1 MPSLYI
7 QIPGGK
13 EFIFD
18 LSKPEVA
25 IGRELKNDLILDD
38 PRVSRTHALARL
50 IEDGVVL
57 RDLESG
63 NGTFVNGFRIPPNV
77 DFRLAENDQIKMGS
91 CSLTFQ
97 RGQLPQN
104 DTVQDS
110 FRGVVPKTSDLY
122 RDVIQRSPDQFHDV
136 IQRSPDPY
144 RDVIQKSPDSFRDM
158 IQKSPDPFRDVIPKP
173 PDLLRD
179 SMSKAPGSFREVMQK
194 NPDQML
200 GSSSLNDFTASQ
212 DVPPIVYR
220 YELEKK
226 DRILRLF
233 YELSHK
239 LSLIYTL
246 EEIYEQVF
254 EFLLSVT
261 SATRCFVFRKN
272 EMGDFE
278 QVAAKTRGPGEVG
291 TPLPISQTIFSKVM
305 AERVSVLLE
314 EAQRAGNKMSS
325 KSILANNVQSVM
337 AAPIIGPRGLLGII
351 YADRLDLNEPFSP
364 DDLDLLN
371 AIAVHTGIA
380 INTVISHERLQK
392 QAQARASFERFLPRQ
407 VVDHILRSP
416 DAIKLGGVRQ
426 MVTALFADIRNFTS
440 LSENCTPEVIVN
452 LLNHYFSMV
461 SEIIFRHGGTL
472 DKYIGDGLLALFGAP
487 YVGELDAVQA
497 VRAAIEIQRAMVSFN
512 EKQQAENLPR
522 IAVGI
527 GINTGQAIV
536 GYIGSETRLDYTAIG
551 DTINTTSRLQNL
563 AQPGQIVISEN
574 TMQVL
579 DESFILKPLGTE
591 RLKGRNANLRIAEV
605 VW

>member
-1 MPSLYI
+1 LLRSKTPASLSPKSEENINFDPQIRVTLYTSDCTVPPIIVAMPSLYI
-7 QIPGGK
+7 QTPGGK

-97 RGQLPQN
+97 KGPLPPN
-104 DTVQDS
+104 DTAPDS
-110 FRGVVPKTSDLY
+110 FRGITPKTSDSY
-122 RDVIQRSPDQFHDV
+122 RDLFQKP
-136 IQRSPDPY
+136 PDPY
-144 RDVIQKSPDSFRDM
+144 RDLFQKPPDPFHDVLDVLQKPSDSQRDVIPRPPDLFRDAIPKAPDSFRQVV
-158 IQKSPDPFRDVIPKP
+158 QKT
-173 PDLLRD
+173 
-179 SMSKAPGSFREVMQK
+179 
-194 NPDQML
+194 PDQML
-200 GSSSLNDFTASQ
+200 APSPLNDFTASQ
-212 DVPPIVYR
+212 DMPPIVYR

-246 EEIYEQVF
+246 EEIYDQVF

-261 SATRCFVFRKN
+261 SATRCFIFRKN

-314 EAQRAGNKMSS
+314 EAQRAGNEMSS

-351 YADRLDLNEPFSP
+351 YADR
-364 DDLDLLN
+364 
-371 AIAVHTGIA
+371 
-380 INTVISHERLQK
+380 
-392 QAQARASFERFLPRQ
+392 
-407 VVDHILRSP
+407 
-416 DAIKLGGVRQ
+416 
-426 MVTALFADIRNFTS
+426 
-440 LSENCTPEVIVN
+440 
-452 LLNHYFSMV
+452 
-461 SEIIFRHGGTL
+461 
-472 DKYIGDGLLALFGAP
+472 
-487 YVGELDAVQA
+487 
-497 VRAAIEIQRAMVSFN
+497 
-512 EKQQAENLPR
+512 
-522 IAVGI
+522 
-527 GINTGQAIV
+527 
-536 GYIGSETRLDYTAIG
+536 
-551 DTINTTSRLQNL
+551 
-563 AQPGQIVISEN
+563 
-574 TMQVL
+574 
-579 DESFILKPLGTE
+579 
-591 RLKGRNANLRIAEV
+591 
-605 VW
+605 

>member
-1 MPSLYI
+1 MSSLYI
-7 QIPGGK
+7 QTPGGK

-97 RGQLPQN
+97 KGPLPPN
-104 DTVQDS
+104 DTAPDS
-110 FRGVVPKTSDLY
+110 FRGITPKTSDSYRDLFQKPPDPFHDVLDVLQKPSDSQ
-122 RDVIQRSPDQFHDV
+122 RDVIPRPPDLF
-136 IQRSPDPY
+136 
-144 RDVIQKSPDSFRDM
+144 RDAIPKAPDSFRQVV
-158 IQKSPDPFRDVIPKP
+158 QKT
-173 PDLLRD
+173 
-179 SMSKAPGSFREVMQK
+179 
-194 NPDQML
+194 PDQML
-200 GSSSLNDFTASQ
+200 APSRLNDFTASQ
-212 DVPPIVYR
+212 DMPPIVYR

-246 EEIYEQVF
+246 EEIYDQVF

-314 EAQRAGNKMSS
+314 EAQRAGSEMSS

-512 EKQQAENLPR
+512 EKQLAKNLPQ

-579 DESFILKPLGTE
+579 DESFILRPLGTE

>member
-7 QIPGGK
+7 QTPGGK

-18 LSKPEVA
+18 LSKPEIA

-97 RGQLPQN
+97 RGPFPPN
-104 DTVQDS
+104 DTVPDS
-110 FRGVVPKTSDLY
+110 FRGVTPRISDSY
-122 RDVIQRSPDQFHDV
+122 RDVLQKA
-136 IQRSPDPY
+136 PDPY
-144 RDVIQKSPDSFRDM
+144 RDLLQKTRDPFHDVLDVLQKPPDSPRDVIPQPPDLFRDIAPKTPDSFRQVV
-158 IQKSPDPFRDVIPKP
+158 QKT
-173 PDLLRD
+173 
-179 SMSKAPGSFREVMQK
+179 
-194 NPDQML
+194 PDQVL
-200 GSSSLNDFTASQ
+200 SPSLLNDFTASQ
-212 DVPPIVYR
+212 DVPPLVYR

-254 EFLLSVT
+254 VFLLSVT
-261 SATRCFVFRKN
+261 SATRCFIFRKN

-291 TPLPISQTIFSKVM
+291 RPLPISQTIFSKVM

-314 EAQRAGNKMSS
+314 EAQRAGGEMSS

-351 YADRLDLNEPFSP
+351 YADRLDINEPFSP

-512 EKQQAENLPR
+512 EKQFTQNLPQ

>member
-7 QIPGGK
+7 QTPGGK

-97 RGQLPQN
+97 KGALLPN
-104 DTVQDS
+104 DTAPDS
-110 FRGVVPKTSDLY
+110 FRGITPKTSDSYRDLFQKPPAPY
-122 RDVIQRSPDQFHDV
+122 RDLFQKPPDPFHDVLDVLQKPPDSPRDVIPRPPDLF
-136 IQRSPDPY
+136 
-144 RDVIQKSPDSFRDM
+144 RDAIPKAPDSFRQVV
-158 IQKSPDPFRDVIPKP
+158 QKT
-173 PDLLRD
+173 
-179 SMSKAPGSFREVMQK
+179 
-194 NPDQML
+194 PDQML
-200 GSSSLNDFTASQ
+200 APSPLNDFTTSQ

-314 EAQRAGNKMSS
+314 EAQRAGSEMSS

-497 VRAAIEIQRAMVSFN
+497 VRAAIEIQRTMVSFN
-512 EKQQAENLPR
+512 EKQLAKNLPQ

-579 DESFILKPLGTE
+579 DESFILRPLGTE

>member
-7 QIPGGK
+7 QIPGGR

-91 CSLTFQ
+91 CSLTYQ
-97 RGQLPQN
+97 RGPLPPN
-104 DTVQDS
+104 DTV
-110 FRGVVPKTSDLY
+110 
-122 RDVIQRSPDQFHDV
+122 
-136 IQRSPDPY
+136 
-144 RDVIQKSPDSFRDM
+144 PDSFRNAISRTPDSYRDL
-158 IQKSPDPFRDVIPKP
+158 IQKTPDPFRDLIQKTPDPFRDLIPRDSHRDVMPRP
-173 PDLLRD
+173 PDLFREVTPKTPD
-179 SMSKAPGSFREVMQK
+179 SFREVMQK
-194 NPDQML
+194 TPDQML
-200 GSSSLNDFTASQ
+200 APSSLNDFTASQ

-261 SATRCFVFRKN
+261 PATRCFIFRKN
-272 EMGDFE
+272 EVGDFE

-291 TPLPISQTIFSKVM
+291 TPLPISQTIFGKVM

-314 EAQRAGNKMSS
+314 EAQRAGGEMSS

-351 YADRLDLNEPFSP
+351 YADRFDLNEPFSP

-512 EKQQAENLPR
+512 EKQSAQNLPR

>member
-1 MPSLYI
+1 F
-7 QIPGGK
+7 K
-13 EFIFD
+13 
-18 LSKPEVA
+18 
-25 IGRELKNDLILDD
+25 
-38 PRVSRTHALARL
+38 
-50 IEDGVVL
+50 
-57 RDLESG
+57 
-63 NGTFVNGFRIPPNV
+63 
-77 DFRLAENDQIKMGS
+77 LAENDQIKMGS

-97 RGQLPQN
+97 NSAVTNEAVPASFRGAGPTDSYSSYRDHSPRAQDPFREQKTPDPYSYRDTPSKGQDPFRENPQRTPDSYSSYREFASKSQQDPFRESSQN
-104 DTVQDS
+104 IPDSYSSYREFAAKGQDS
-110 FRGVVPKTSDLY
+110 FRDARTPDSYWETKSADSY
-122 RDVIQRSPDQFHDV
+122 RDA
-136 IQRSPDPY
+136 
-144 RDVIQKSPDSFRDM
+144 
-158 IQKSPDPFRDVIPKP
+158 IPKP
-173 PDLLRD
+173 PDLFREVAQKTPD
-179 SMSKAPGSFREVMQK
+179 SFREVVQK
-194 NPDQML
+194 TPDQML
-200 GSSSLNDFTASQ
+200 SPFAQNDLNASQ
-212 DVPPIVYR
+212 DIPPIVYR
-220 YELEKK
+220 HELEKK

-246 EEIYEQVF
+246 EEIYEQVI

-261 SATRCFVFRKN
+261 SATRCFIFRKN

-278 QVAAKTRGPGEVG
+278 QVAAKTRGAGEVG
-291 TPLPISQTIFSKVM
+291 TPLPISKTIFSKVM

-314 EAQRAGNKMSS
+314 EAQRPGGEMTS
-325 KSILANNVQSVM
+325 KSILANKVQSVM

-351 YADRLDLNEPFSP
+351 YTDRFDLNEPFSP

-416 DAIKLGGVRQ
+416 DAVKLGGERQ

-440 LSENCTPEVIVN
+440 LSENCSPEVIVN

-497 VRAAIEIQRAMVSFN
+497 VRAAIEIQRSMVLFN
-512 EKQQAENLPR
+512 ERQVAENLPQ
-522 IAVGI
+522 ISVGI

>member
-1 MPSLYI
+1 MSSLYI
-7 QIPGGK
+7 QTPGGK

-97 RGQLPQN
+97 KGPLPPN
-104 DTVQDS
+104 DTAPDS
-110 FRGVVPKTSDLY
+110 FRGITPKTSDSYRDLFQKPPDPFHDVLDVLQKPSDSQ
-122 RDVIQRSPDQFHDV
+122 RDVIPRPPDLF
-136 IQRSPDPY
+136 
-144 RDVIQKSPDSFRDM
+144 RDAIPKAPDSFRQVV
-158 IQKSPDPFRDVIPKP
+158 QKT
-173 PDLLRD
+173 
-179 SMSKAPGSFREVMQK
+179 
-194 NPDQML
+194 PDQML
-200 GSSSLNDFTASQ
+200 APSRLNDFTASQ
-212 DVPPIVYR
+212 DMPPIVYR

-246 EEIYEQVF
+246 EEIYDQVF

-314 EAQRAGNKMSS
+314 EAQRAGSEMSS

-392 QAQARASFERFLPRQ
+392 QAQARASFERFLPRHI
-407 VVDHILRSP
+407 VDHILRSP

-512 EKQQAENLPR
+512 EKQLAKNLPQ

-579 DESFILKPLGTE
+579 DESFILRPLGTE

>member
-7 QIPGGK
+7 QTPGGK
-13 EFIFD
+13 DFLFD
-18 LSKPEVA
+18 LSKPEVS

-38 PRVSRTHALARL
+38 PRVSRAHALLRL
-50 IEDGVVL
+50 IENGVVL
-57 RDLESG
+57 RDLGSG
-63 NGTFVNGFRIPPNV
+63 NGTLVNGFRIPPNV
-77 DFRLAENDQIKMGS
+77 DFKLAENDQIKMGS
-91 CSLTFQ
+91 CSLTYQ
-97 RGQLPQN
+97 SSGLPK
-104 DTVQDS
+104 DT
-110 FRGVVPKTSDLY
+110 
-122 RDVIQRSPDQFHDV
+122 I
-136 IQRSPDPY
+136 
-144 RDVIQKSPDSFRDM
+144 PDSFRD
-158 IQKSPDPFRDVIPKP
+158 ILPKTPDSFREIVPKISDSPREIKSTSSYDSYWEATAKGSGSFRDVRDAIPKP
-173 PDLLRD
+173 PDLLREFAQK
-179 SMSKAPGSFREVMQK
+179 SPNSFREVIQK
-194 NPDQML
+194 TPDQML
-200 GSSSLNDFTASQ
+200 APSSLSSLNNDLNASQ

-233 YELSHK
+233 YDLSHK

-246 EEIYEQVF
+246 EEIYEQVI

-261 SATRCFVFRKN
+261 SATRCFIFRKN

-278 QVAAKTRGPGEVG
+278 QVAAKTRGNGDVG
-291 TPLPISQTIFSKVM
+291 TPLPISKTIFSKVM

-314 EAQRAGNKMSS
+314 EAQRTGVEMSS
-325 KSILANNVQSVM
+325 KSILANKVQSVM
-337 AAPIIGPRGLLGII
+337 AAPIIGPRGLIGII
-351 YADRLDLNEPFSP
+351 YTDRFDLNEPFSP

-380 INTVISHERLQK
+380 INTVTSHEKLQK

-416 DAIKLGGVRQ
+416 DAVKLGGERQ

-440 LSENCTPEVIVN
+440 LSENCSPEVIVN

-497 VRAAIEIQRAMVSFN
+497 VRAAIEIQRSMIPFN
-512 EKQQAENLPR
+512 EKQVAEDLPQ

>member
-1 MPSLYI
+1 MPSLYV
-7 QIPGGK
+7 QTPGGK

-18 LSKPEVA
+18 LSKSEVA

-50 IEDGVVL
+50 IEDGVIL

-97 RGQLPQN
+97 RGPIPLN
-104 DTVQDS
+104 DTVPDS
-110 FRGVVPKTSDLY
+110 FRGVTPRISDSY
-122 RDVIQRSPDQFHDV
+122 RDLLQKT
-136 IQRSPDPY
+136 PDPY
-144 RDVIQKSPDSFRDM
+144 RDVFQKT
-158 IQKSPDPFRDVIPKP
+158 PDPFQDVLDVFQKTPDPQRDVIPKP
-173 PDLLRD
+173 PDLFREA
-179 SMSKAPGSFREVMQK
+179 MPKAPDSFREVVQK
-194 NPDQML
+194 TPDQML
-200 GSSSLNDFTASQ
+200 RPSSFNDFTASQ
-212 DVPPIVYR
+212 DMPPIVYR

-305 AERVSVLLE
+305 AERISVLLE
-314 EAQRAGNKMSS
+314 EAQRAGGEMSS

-351 YADRLDLNEPFSP
+351 YVDRLDLNEPFSP

-512 EKQQAENLPR
+512 EKQRAQNFPQ

-579 DESFILKPLGTE
+579 DESFILRPLGTE